1 MDFTSKDAMA
11 FDPAKTQLV
20 NRFRTTSKRHFDDYS
35 QVLFWFS
42 DRHLKLPPGFS
53 GFLFMCR
60 WGVWI
65 AWLTLFSAVSWGA
78 DSGGVDTA
86 QNDAANAHPFVTP
99 PPLSDPNAEL
109 VDRPL
114 PGAKSEANAS
124 PDGENGGTLTPYY
137 VRTGIGLSFITN
149 VDYPDFGIT
158 GGVDMAPGFAT
169 GVMLGTQFHDNI
181 AFEIEGGLLY
191 NTVYSNQTGNVT
203 ATNITQ
209 VTNVQLFQV
218 PMMGNFIFRTDPLGA
233 TRIRL
238 VAGGGMGGIFRQ
250 IFVTGSPD
258 NYTESQTL
266 GAYQGFG
273 GIQINPGEPD
283 LMVDVQFRYL
293 NSISGQSVPSMS
305 LMGTVTI
312 RF

>member
-1 MDFTSKDAMA
+1 ME
-11 FDPAKTQLV
+11 FDRAKTQLV
-20 NRFRTTSKRHFDDYS
+20 NRFRTTPNRHFDDYS
-35 QVLFWFS
+35 QVLFWLS
-42 DRHLKLPPGFS
+42 DRHLKLPADFS
-53 GFLFMCR
+53 GFLLMCR
-60 WGVWI
+60 RGVWI
-65 AWLTLFSAVSWGA
+65 AWLTLLSAVSWGA

-86 QNDAANAHPFVTP
+86 QNDAANSHPFVTP
-99 PPLSDPNAEL
+99 PPLTDPNTEL

-114 PGAKSEANAS
+114 PGKKSEAAES
-124 PDGENGGTLTPYY
+124 PAGENGGALTPYY

-203 ATNITQ
+203 ATTMTQ

-305 LMGTVTI
+305 IMGTVTI

>member
-1 MDFTSKDAMA
+1 
-11 FDPAKTQLV
+11 
-20 NRFRTTSKRHFDDYS
+20 
-35 QVLFWFS
+35 
-42 DRHLKLPPGFS
+42 
-53 GFLFMCR
+53 MCR

-65 AWLTLFSAVSWGA
+65 AWLTLLSAVSWGA
-78 DSGGVDTA
+78 DTGGVDTA
-86 QNDAANAHPFVTP
+86 QNDANNAHPFVTP

-114 PGAKSEANAS
+114 PGTKSETNESSA
-124 PDGENGGTLTPYY
+124 GENGGVLTPYY

-169 GVMLGTQFHDNI
+169 SVMLGTQFHDNI

-191 NTVYSNQTGNVT
+191 NTVYSNQSGNVT
-203 ATNITQ
+203 ATNMTQ

-218 PMMGNFIFRTDPLGA
+218 PMMGNFIFRTDPLGS

-305 LMGTVTI
+305 LLGTVTI